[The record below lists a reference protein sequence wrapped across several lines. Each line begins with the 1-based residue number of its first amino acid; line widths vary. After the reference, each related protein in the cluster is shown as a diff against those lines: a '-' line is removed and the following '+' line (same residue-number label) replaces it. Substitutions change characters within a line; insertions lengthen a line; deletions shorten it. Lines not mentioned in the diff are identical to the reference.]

1 MKQSAGRYLSLD
13 FLRGLTIFG
22 MVLSGIQPSGVM
34 PGWMYHVQNPP
45 PTHELDMAV
54 PGIGWVD
61 LVFPIFIFCMGAA
74 IPFAKPSPKGIFSR
88 FAMLWLFSYLYV
100 FINSSNSWVTLAG
113 FAALFPLYMVFKTP
127 PRLFGKEPGVPLIR
141 CAGLILVVAVIA
153 INHFCFGEAINVQRR
168 GIIIFLLAFLY
179 LFGGLIWHYTKEN
192 LAGRSAIFGLILAF
206 TLVTQY
212 KEWPTITYANPDI
225 RWWFNVEY
233 FYFLLLLLPATYIGD
248 LLQKRIS
255 LGENLPMAEEGK
267 GKPAAA
273 LAMLSLILVVWMTF
287 AFYMQLYWWNLA
299 LSGIMLL
306 GIYRLAKKHFPAY
319 IPIVQIAAYLI
330 IAGEIIE
337 PYGGGIKKVPCT
349 IQYCLATCGMAMM
362 LLIVSDWVCN
372 KIPGS
377 FFVNT
382 FHRAG
387 KNPLMCY
394 IAFSCLVQPLMQITG
409 AIYLYRLA
417 YPEGMHL
424 LGFIRSAAAV
434 ILTMWIVG
442 QFTKRKIFW
451 KA

>member
-1 MKQSAGRYLSLD
+1 MKQQTGRYLSLD

-22 MVLSGIQPSGVM
+22 MVLSAIQPHGVM

-45 PTHELDMAV
+45 PTHDLNMAV

-74 IPFAKPSPKGIFSR
+74 IPFAKPTVKTIFSR

-113 FAALFPLYMVFKTP
+113 FISLFPLYMVFKTP
-127 PRLFGKEPGVPLIR
+127 PKLFGREIPTAAIR
-141 CAGLILVVAVIA
+141 ITGAALVLGTIAV
-153 INHFCFGEAINVQRR
+153 NHFCFEEVISVQRR

-192 LAGRSAIFGLILAF
+192 LTKRAAIFGIILAF

-212 KEWPTITYANPDI
+212 KEWPTITYANPNI

-233 FYFLLLLLPATYIGD
+233 FYFLLLLIPATYIGD

-255 LGENLPMAEEGK
+255 SGQEVLTNENRKSSLLLASL
-267 GKPAAA
+267 A
-273 LAMLSLILVVWMTF
+273 LALVVWMTF
-287 AFYMQLYWWNLA
+287 AFYMQLYWWNLC
-299 LSGIMLL
+299 LSGIMLYA
-306 GIYRLAKKHFPAY
+306 IYTIVKRNFPAY
-319 IPIVQIAAYLI
+319 IPIVQMAAYLI
-330 IAGEIIE
+330 VAGEIIE

-362 LLIVSDWVCN
+362 LLIVSDYICH

-377 FFVNT
+377 FFVKT
-382 FHRAG
+382 FQRAG

-394 IAFSCLVQPLMQITG
+394 IAFDCFIMPLMKITG
-409 AIYLYRLA
+409 AIHLYRMA
-417 YPEGMHL
+417 YPKGMHL
-424 LGFIRSAAAV
+424 IGFIRSAAAV
-434 ILTMWIVG
+434 VFTMWTVG
-442 QFTKRKIFW
+442 QFTRKKIFW

>member
-1 MKQSAGRYLSLD
+1 MDKQGKRYLSLD

-22 MVLSGIQPSGVM
+22 MVLSAIQPSGVM

-45 PTHELDMAV
+45 PTHALDMSV

-74 IPFAKPSPKGIFSR
+74 IPFAKPTIKGIFGR

-100 FINSSNSWVTLAG
+100 FINSSNNWVTLAG
-113 FAALFPLYMVFKTP
+113 FLSLFPLYMVFKTP
-127 PRLFGKEPGVPLIR
+127 PQLFGREIPVTAIR
-141 CAGLILVVAVIA
+141 FTGALLVLGVIA
-153 INHFCFGEAINVQRR
+153 VNHFCFEEVISVQRR

-179 LFGGLIWHYTKEN
+179 LFGSLIWHFTKEN
-192 LAGRSAIFGLILAF
+192 LTKRAAIFGLILAF
-206 TLVTQY
+206 TLITQY
-212 KEWPTITYANPDI
+212 KEWPTITYANPNI

-233 FYFLLLLLPATYIGD
+233 FYFLLLLIPATYIGD
-248 LLQKRIS
+248 LLQKRIKEGIQIFTPDNKKGAVALATLS
-255 LGENLPMAEEGK
+255 LG
-267 GKPAAA
+267 
-273 LAMLSLILVVWMTF
+273 LVVWMTF

-299 LSGIMLL
+299 LSGIMLW
-306 GIYRLAKKHFPAY
+306 GIWKIAAKHFPAY
-319 IPIVQIAAYLI
+319 VPIVQMAAYLI

-349 IQYCLATCGMAMM
+349 IQYCLATCGMAM
-362 LLIVSDWVCN
+362 LLLMVSDWICH

-377 FFVNT
+377 FFVKI

-394 IAFSCLVQPLMQITG
+394 IAFSGFVLPLMQVSG
-409 AIYLYRLA
+409 AIYLYKMA
-417 YPEGMHL
+417 YPEGMHT
-424 LGFIRSAAAV
+424 LGFIRSVAAV
-434 ILTMWIVG
+434 LFTMWIVG
-442 QFTKRKIFW
+442 LFTQKKIFW

>member
-1 MKQSAGRYLSLD
+1 MKKNAGRYLSLD

-22 MVLSGIQPSGVM
+22 MVLSAIQPHGVM

-45 PTHELDMAV
+45 PTHDLNMAV

-74 IPFAKPSPKGIFSR
+74 IPFAKPTVKTIFSR

-113 FAALFPLYMVFKTP
+113 FISLFPLYMVFKSP
-127 PRLFGKEPGVPLIR
+127 PHLFGKKIPVAAIR
-141 CAGLILVVAVIA
+141 CTGIALVAATIA
-153 INHFCFGEAINVQRR
+153 INHYCFGEAVTVQRR

-179 LFGGLIWHYTKEN
+179 LFGGLIWHWTKEN
-192 LAGRSAIFGLILAF
+192 LTKRTAIFGLILAF

-212 KEWPTITYANPDI
+212 KEWPTITYANPNI

-233 FYFLLLLLPATYIGD
+233 IYFLLLLLPATYIGD
-248 LLQKRIS
+248 LLSKRTNS
-255 LGENLPMAEEGK
+255 GEANPMAGK
-267 GKPAAA
+267 KGPAAA
-273 LAMLSLILVVWMTF
+273 LAFLALALVVWMTF
-287 AFYMQLYWWNLA
+287 AFYMQLYWWNLL
-299 LSGIMLL
+299 LSGIMLA
-306 GIYRLAKKHFPAY
+306 GIYALAKKHFPAY
-319 IPIVQIAAYLI
+319 VPIVQLAAYLI

-362 LLIVSDWVCN
+362 LLMVSDWICH

-382 FHRAG
+382 FQRAG

-394 IAFSCLVQPLMQITG
+394 IAFDCLVMPLLKITG
-409 AIYLYRLA
+409 AIALYRWA
-417 YPEGMHL
+417 YPQGMHL
-424 LGFIRSAAAV
+424 VGFIRSATAV
-434 ILTMWIVG
+434 VFTMWVVG
-442 QFTKRKIFW
+442 LFTKRKIFW